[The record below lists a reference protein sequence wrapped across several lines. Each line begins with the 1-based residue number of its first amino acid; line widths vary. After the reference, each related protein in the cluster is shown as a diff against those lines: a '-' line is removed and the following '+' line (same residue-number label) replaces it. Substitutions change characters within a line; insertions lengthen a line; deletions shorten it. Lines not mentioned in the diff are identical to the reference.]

1 MSGRQKTKRS
11 PTRRHR
17 KAEAAVAKT
26 PSPLTPEQLQQLKQ
40 RAVRQAVA
48 EMQDAINQAIA
59 EEREEWLRATGRPMP
74 MNVDDCVIEARI
86 AGFTAAEA
94 EAGDFRLDAIKR
106 QATAEKI
113 LRDQQ
118 VEGEARARLAV
129 VAASPS
135 PWPPVDSPERI
146 ANEISSEFR
155 KVLATLHEGGAMGL
169 ADCMKRPAIEDRSG
183 LTGCRVRHV
192 LQQQSRRITPSL
204 IETRTGAG
212 GGVWLTAEGSLV
224 ASLIDK
230 NILPR
235 ITIPPQKKSIR

>member
-1 MSGRQKTKRS
+1 VSRRQQATRN
-11 PTRRHR
+11 PARRHR

-26 PSPLTPEQLQQLKQ
+26 PAPPTPEQIQQLKQ
-40 RAVRQAVA
+40 LAARQAVA
-48 EMQDAINQAIA
+48 DMQAAINQAIA
-59 EEREEWLRATGRPMP
+59 EEREEWRRVTGRPMP

-106 QATAEKI
+106 QAVAEKI
-113 LRDQQ
+113 LRDQR
-118 VEGEARARLAV
+118 VEDEARARTVL
-129 VAASPS
+129 SPS
-135 PWPPVDSPERI
+135 LWPPVDSPERI
-146 ANEISSEFR
+146 ASDLSGEFR
-155 KVLATLHEGGAMGL
+155 KVLATLHEGDAMGL
-169 ADCMKRPAIEDRSG
+169 ADCMKRPAIEERSG
-183 LTGCRVRHV
+183 LTDCRVRNV
-192 LQQQSRRITPSL
+192 LQVQSRRITPSL

-235 ITIPPQKKSIR
+235 ITIPPQKKGIR